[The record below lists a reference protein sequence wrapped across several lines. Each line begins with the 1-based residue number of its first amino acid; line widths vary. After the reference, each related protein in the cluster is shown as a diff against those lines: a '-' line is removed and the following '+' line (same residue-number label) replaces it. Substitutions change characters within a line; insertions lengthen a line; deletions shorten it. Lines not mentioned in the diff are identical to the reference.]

1 MRGADKKVFRVNLSV
16 AVRVFVEVDGDVGD
30 ARIASIETAVAVLV
44 FKNFISDGTGAD
56 ARPAR
61 LVAKIYEVGAG
72 VVGKGH
78 ARLVE
83 CTAVRIAGVR
93 MLHETCGCGI
103 HHNNIHAVGQALKV
117 IETGVVSN
125 PAGNKGIGPGIVHA
139 IAVDIVIQ
147 VYRNP
152 LNPFLH
158 FVLDAVTI
166 PVAPDGVANRA
177 AADVDT
183 RVRRRGHHL
192 ALKPHL
198 EVVAVGLRRN
208 ILADKDLEGKDERLA
223 GLDALVD
230 GKNGLVRIG
239 GVDGNE
245 RVRQQA
251 AVNLLGHHAYISK
264 TGGQVFSN
272 DKGDAVG
279 ARADIADLNGIVYR
293 AAGRNGR
300 GGNILV
306 PYQEII
312 GAGSDRVVGVSY
324 ALI

>member
-1 MRGADKKVFRVNLSV
+1 M
-16 AVRVFVEVDGDVGD
+16 
-30 ARIASIETAVAVLV
+30 
-44 FKNFISDGTGAD
+44 
-56 ARPAR
+56 
-61 LVAKIYEVGAG
+61 
-72 VVGKGH
+72 
-78 ARLVE
+78 
-83 CTAVRIAGVR
+83 
-93 MLHETCGCGI
+93 
-103 HHNNIHAVGQALKV
+103 
-117 IETGVVSN
+117 
-125 PAGNKGIGPGIVHA
+125 
-139 IAVDIVIQ
+139 
-147 VYRNP
+147 
-152 LNPFLH
+152 
-158 FVLDAVTI
+158 
-166 PVAPDGVANRA
+166 
-177 AADVDT
+177 
-183 RVRRRGHHL
+183 
-192 ALKPHL
+192 
-198 EVVAVGLRRN
+198 
-208 ILADKDLEGKDERLA
+208 
-223 GLDALVD
+223 VD